1 MELENI
7 LEELQLELSDFYAGA
22 IVGLDG
28 LTIAEVK
35 TDERIDIVGASAE
48 FASVINSMSKT
59 SEYFDSGLV
68 LGTLISTEEYNF
80 LTQSVGNLPF
90 FILVVL
96 GNTGNIGKARYLM
109 GKLSKMV
116 MEMVQ

>member
-7 LEELQLELSDFYAGA
+7 LEELQLELSDFYASA

-28 LTIAEVK
+28 LTIAEIKSDDNV
-35 TDERIDIVGASAE
+35 DINGASAE

-68 LGTLISTEEYNF
+68 QGMLISTEKYNF
-80 LTQSVGNLPF
+80 LTQAVGNLPF

-109 GKLSKMV
+109 GKLSKVV